1 MKLTLALVLFL
12 LLAIAMNA
20 QNPASSADAIF
31 INGDV
36 YTGAE
41 LGFNGKPATV
51 YPRAQAIAVHDGHVV
66 AVGSTKE
73 IEKLKGSHTK
83 VVDLGGRFVMPGF
96 NDAHLHLASGGFEH
110 LNVDL
115 VGTKS
120 LAEMQQRIAARVK
133 TAAAGEW
140 ITGAGWDETKWDVQ
154 KLPTRQDL
162 DQVTAGHPAVFERAD
177 GHVSVAN
184 TAALQAGGV
193 TKSTATPSGGDI
205 ARDANGEATGI
216 LRETAKGLVSSKM
229 PAPSLAQRRRAA
241 ELALQ
246 DAATWGVTSM
256 QDFSTWE
263 DFLTYVEL
271 ENAGK
276 LTARISE
283 WLPFTDS
290 VRMLELHR
298 AFHPHGDAMLHTTML
313 KAFMDGSLGSH
324 TAALLQPYAD
334 QPNNKGLPQYD
345 QAKLDDMA
353 RQRAA
358 AGFQLGFHA
367 IGDGAVEMALKTFA
381 AAQTYAQQH
390 AAESPNSK
398 NSDFRNRVE
407 HAQITTPEQIRRF
420 HDLGVIASMQPS
432 HILTDMNWAVQRV
445 GPERA
450 KTSYAWKSFLDN
462 GVVLAFGTD
471 YPVEPISPFRGLY
484 AAITRKNEAGTKEY
498 YPEEKISIDQAIA
511 AYTTGAAYAEF
522 MEKEKGRLAPGFLA
536 DFIVLDHDITKAA
549 PQDVLHTKV
558 LRTVVGGKMVYEAK

>member
-1 MKLTLALVLFL
+1 MKLAAAVLLVFSSLV
-12 LLAIAMNA
+12 MNA
-20 QNPASSADAIF
+20 QSNPSADVIF

-36 YTGAE
+36 YTGAD
-41 LGFNGKPATV
+41 LGFNGSPAKV
-51 YPRAQAIAVHDGHVV
+51 YPRAQAIAVRDGRVV
-66 AVGSTKE
+66 AIGTTKQ
-73 IEKLKGSHTK
+73 IEALRGGKTP
-83 VVDLGGRFVMPGF
+83 VIDLGGRFVMPGF

-115 VGTKS
+115 AGTKT
-120 LAEMQQRIAARVK
+120 LAEMQQRIADRVK
-133 TAAAGEW
+133 TATAGEW
-140 ITGAGWDETKWDVQ
+140 IIGAGWDETKWDVQ

-162 DQVTAGHPAVFERAD
+162 DKVTAGHPAVFERAD

-184 TAALQAGGV
+184 TAALQAAGV
-193 TKSTATPSGGDI
+193 TKTTPNPSGGDI
-205 ARDANGEATGI
+205 ARDADGEATGI
-216 LRETAKGLVSSKM
+216 LRETAKGLVSRKV
-229 PAPSLAQRRRAA
+229 PAPSLTQRRRAA
-241 ELALQ
+241 QLALR
-246 DAATWGVTSM
+246 DAAMWGVTSM

-263 DFLTYVEL
+263 DFLTYVDL
-271 ENAGK
+271 ENAGE
-276 LTARISE
+276 LTARIAE

-290 VRMLELHR
+290 VHTLDLHR
-298 AFHPHGDAMLHTTML
+298 SFHPHTDPMLHTTML

-324 TAALLQPYAD
+324 TAALLEPYSD

-367 IGDGAVEMALKTFA
+367 IGDAATEMALKTFA
-381 AAQTYAQQH
+381 AAQTFAQQH
-390 AAESPNSK
+390 ASETPNAK
-398 NSDFRNRVE
+398 TGDFRNRVE
-407 HAQITTPEQIRRF
+407 HAQVTTPEQIRRF
-420 HDLGVIASMQPS
+420 HELGVIASMQPC
-432 HILTDMNWAVQRV
+432 HLLTDMNWALARL

-450 KTSYAWKSFLDN
+450 KTSYAWKAFLDN

-498 YPEEKISIDQAIA
+498 YPEQKISIDQAIA

-536 DFIVLDHDITKAA
+536 DFIVLDHDITKAS

-558 LRTVVGGKMVYEAK
+558 LRTVVAGKTVYEAK

>member
-1 MKLTLALVLFL
+1 MKSITLALTLLF
-12 LLAIAMNA
+12 AIAMNA
-20 QNPASSADAIF
+20 QNDSSPADVIF
-31 INGDV
+31 IHGDI

-41 LGFNGKPATV
+41 LGFNGKPATIF
-51 YPRAQAIAVHDGHVV
+51 PRVQAIAVRDGRIV
-66 AVGSTKE
+66 AAGTTKQ
-73 IEKLKGSHTK
+73 IEAMKGGKTQ

-120 LAEMQQRIAARVK
+120 LAEMQQRIAERAK

-162 DQVTAGHPAVFERAD
+162 DKVTAGHPAVFERAD

-184 TAALQAGGV
+184 SAALQAAGI
-193 TKSTATPSGGDI
+193 TKTTPNPSGGEI
-205 ARDANGEATGI
+205 ARDANGVATGI
-216 LRETAKGLVSSKM
+216 LRETAKGLVSRKM
-229 PAPSLAQRRRAA
+229 PAPTLAQRRRAA
-241 ELALQ
+241 ELALR
-246 DAATWGVTSM
+246 DAAMWGVTSM
-256 QDFSTWE
+256 QDFSTWD
-263 DFLTYVEL
+263 DFLTYVDL

-283 WLPFTDS
+283 WLPFTDA
-290 VRMLELHR
+290 VRTLELHR
-298 AFHPHGDAMLHTTML
+298 AFHPHTDAMLHTTML

-334 QPNNKGLPQYD
+334 EPKNSGLPQYD

-367 IGDGAVEMALKTFA
+367 IGDRAVEMALQAFA
-381 AAQTYAQQH
+381 AAQTFAQQH
-390 AAESPNSK
+390 ASESPNAKSG
-398 NSDFRNRVE
+398 DFRNRVE
-407 HAQITTPEQIRRF
+407 HAQVTTPEQIRRF
-420 HDLGVIASMQPS
+420 HELGVIASMQPC
-432 HILTDMNWAVQRV
+432 HLLTDMNWAVARL

-450 KTSYAWKSFLDN
+450 KTSYAWKQFLDN

-498 YPEEKISIDQAIA
+498 YPEQKISIDQAIA

-536 DFIVLDHDITKAA
+536 DFIVLDHDIAKAA

-558 LRTVVGGKMVYEAK
+558 LRTVVGGKTVYQMQ